1 MNMDIETKD
10 KINHGVSPDSVG
22 GSASKA
28 PRIIISGGG
37 TGGHIFP
44 AVSIAMQLKNY
55 AQMLKFFCR
64 CRRKN
69 GDATGAGCRI

>member
-1 MNMDIETKD
+1 MDIETKD

-37 TGGHIFP
+37 TGEIGRAH
-44 AVSIAMQLKNY
+44 V
-55 AQMLKFFCR
+55 
-64 CRRKN
+64 
-69 GDATGAGCRI
+69 